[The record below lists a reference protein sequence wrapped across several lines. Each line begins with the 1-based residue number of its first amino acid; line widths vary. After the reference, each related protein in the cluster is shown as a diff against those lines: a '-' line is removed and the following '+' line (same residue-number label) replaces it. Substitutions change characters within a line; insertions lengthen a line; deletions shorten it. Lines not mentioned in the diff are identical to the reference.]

1 MRKRW
6 RQLSPRWKRFIMIAI
21 ILLVILF
28 IAIRILYW
36 SLQATVDS
44 MYEEYEPSTVEV
56 PEIPVSNGN
65 SSNEKDDVVKPIT
78 VLLLGVDER
87 LDNKGR
93 SDTMIVLALN
103 PKEKKTKM
111 LSIPRDTLT
120 TIEGYREADKIN
132 HAYAFGGAA
141 TTKKTVEQLLQ
152 IPIDYVIT
160 VNMEGFLAV
169 IDAVDGVTVTNPFSF
184 TYEGEKFEE
193 GVLNLSGEEAL
204 GFVRMRYDDP
214 AGDFGRQNRQKTI
227 VKSLLEKLA
236 SPKSLL
242 KLPTFKDIAESHVRM
257 NIRLQE
263 MPSLHKHYR
272 DSFNNFESIQVT
284 KGRGELRNKIYYYVL
299 DPVELQDI
307 RSELKSFIAIE
318 K

>member
-6 RQLSPRWKRFIMIAI
+6 RQLSPRWKRFILIAI
-21 ILLVILF
+21 ILLVLIF
-28 IAIRILYW
+28 FAIRILYW
-36 SLQATVDS
+36 SIVSTTES
-44 MYEEYEPSTVEV
+44 MYEEYEPSIVEAPV
-56 PEIPVSNGN
+56 IPVSDGK
-65 SSNEKDDVVKPIT
+65 SSNEEDIAKPIT

-87 LDNKGR
+87 PDNKGR

-103 PKEKKTKM
+103 PKEGTTKM

-120 TIEGYREADKIN
+120 SIEGYREADKIN
-132 HAYAFGGAA
+132 HAYAYGGTA

-184 TYEGEKFEE
+184 TYQGETFEKGE
-193 GVLNLSGEEAL
+193 LNLTGEQAL

-214 AGDFGRQNRQKTI
+214 AGDFGRQERQKTV
-227 VKSLLEKLA
+227 VKSLLQKLS
-236 SPKSLL
+236 SPKALL
-242 KLPTFKDIAESHVRM
+242 KLPTFQDIAESHVRM
-257 NIRLQE
+257 NIRFQE
-263 MPSLHKHYR
+263 MPTLQKYYR
-272 DSFNNFESIQVT
+272 DSFKQFESIQVT
-284 KGRGELRNKIYYYVL
+284 KGRGEMRNGIYYYVFHPL
-299 DPVELQDI
+299 ELQDI
-307 RSELKSFIAIE
+307 RTELQTFIAT